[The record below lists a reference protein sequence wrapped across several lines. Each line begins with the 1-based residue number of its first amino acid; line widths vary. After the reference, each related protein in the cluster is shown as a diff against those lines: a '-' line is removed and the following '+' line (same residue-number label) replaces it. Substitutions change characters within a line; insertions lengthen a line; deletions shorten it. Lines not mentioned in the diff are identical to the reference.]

1 MTIAIRMQPHEWTA
15 ILRAVET
22 VLSNHEQDSGCD
34 GVNSDGCGRQ
44 GARRRKEGAVMSD
57 SGREMT
63 RTEMMVRISELAAE
77 RDAAIDA
84 RLTIERERDGERA
97 RADAAL
103 RVVVDTT
110 KELVAAEFARDNARG
125 TCKILGQS
133 LDEARRQEA
142 MEALDDAGV
151 PCAIGATLPSRVQW
165 LAAQN
170 RQLATAVAAATNGDA
185 FVLTRTA
192 WHLANG
198 CDTVSRAAA
207 EARRELAVVLG
218 GGS

>member
-1 MTIAIRMQPHEWTA
+1 MNEPTA
-15 ILRAVET
+15 A
-22 VLSNHEQDSGCD
+22 
-34 GVNSDGCGRQ
+34 
-44 GARRRKEGAVMSD
+44 
-57 SGREMT
+57 REMT
-63 RTEMMVRISELAAE
+63 RNELLTRIQELAAE

-133 LDEARRQEA
+133 LDEARRHPSSVDAQEA

-151 PCAIGATLPSRVQW
+151 PCAIGDTLPSRVQW
-165 LAAQN
+165 LVGQN

>member
-1 MTIAIRMQPHEWTA
+1 MSVYEPNVTAVRLTMEERNLHRMLQERTDELGLVRRELHEWKT
-15 ILRAVET
+15 RAEK
-22 VLSNHEQDSGCD
+22 
-34 GVNSDGCGRQ
+34 
-44 GARRRKEGAVMSD
+44 A
-57 SGREMT
+57 
-63 RTEMMVRISELAAE
+63 
-77 RDAAIDA
+77 
-84 RLTIERERDGERA
+84 ERERDEERT

-110 KELVAAEFARDNARG
+110 KELVAAEFERDNARG

-133 LDEARRQEA
+133 LDEARRHPSSVEAQEA
-142 MEALDDAGV
+142 MQALDDAGV
-151 PCAIGATLPSRVQW
+151 PCALGDTLPSRVRW
-165 LAAQN
+165 LTAQN
-170 RQLATAVAAATNGDA
+170 RQLATAVAAATDGDA

-207 EARRELAVVLG
+207 EARRELAVVMG

>member
-1 MTIAIRMQPHEWTA
+1 MT
-15 ILRAVET
+15 
-22 VLSNHEQDSGCD
+22 
-34 GVNSDGCGRQ
+34 
-44 GARRRKEGAVMSD
+44 
-57 SGREMT
+57 MT
-63 RTEMMVRISELAAE
+63 NTTEMLMRIQELAAE

-84 RLTIERERDGERA
+84 RLSAERDAEARVAAENERMIQRVSDAEEQSRRWRVRAETLEKDRAEERA
-97 RADAAL
+97 RADRAL
-103 RVVVDTT
+103 RTVVDTT

-133 LDEARRQEA
+133 LDEARRHPSSVEAQEA
-142 MEALDDAGV
+142 MQALDDAGV
-151 PCAIGATLPSRVQW
+151 PCALGDTLPSRVRW
-165 LAAQN
+165 LTAQN
-170 RQLATAVAAATNGDA
+170 RQLATAVAAATDGDA